1 MANADHRALIRAHRT
16 SSLSAPLTSHFARP
30 ASGFLMDSPSRTAT
44 LSPPDEVALVK
55 ERERAGRD
63 LGARTYLEKLE
74 HSRGPFRFRAE
85 IRTLVHFIAPRRGQD
100 VLDAGSGVGRYALDV
115 APRVRRLV
123 CADLSPVALD
133 VLRERAAAQGLA
145 NIETRVCDLA
155 DLPGEL
161 GPFDTI
167 YSSEVLQHVPGYDE
181 HMRVMR
187 ALHRALKP
195 GGRCLVNVVCWNR
208 RSHSPKV

>member
-85 IRTLVHFIAPRRGQD
+85 IRTLVFFFSSRRRHTMCLSDWSSD
-100 VLDAGSGVGRYALDV
+100 V
-115 APRVRRLV
+115 
-123 CADLSPVALD
+123 C
-133 VLRERAAAQGLA
+133 
-145 NIETRVCDLA
+145 
-155 DLPGEL
+155 
-161 GPFDTI
+161 
-167 YSSEVLQHVPGYDE
+167 SSD
-181 HMRVMR
+181 
-187 ALHRALKP
+187 
-195 GGRCLVNVVCWNR
+195 
-208 RSHSPKV
+208 